1 MAKRMLIDATHS
13 EETRV
18 VVVNGNKLDE
28 LDFEI
33 ASKKQLKG
41 NIYLAKVTRVEPSLQ
56 AAFVEYGGNRHGFL
70 AFSEIHPDYYRIPVA
85 DREALLA
92 QERDLEEREDTIG
105 ADVEMGDPRPGRGSR
120 RQGRSESFGEG
131 RDESGGDSG
140 QPASEIPAA
149 GPSGEVPGTGEQ
161 PPYESQSTVPAASER
176 GAAAPAEDRQAGT
189 TGDAGT
195 VHHAE
200 NDIPHDWFAP
210 DEPAPDF
217 QAESDSS
224 PDGTPGDD
232 TGGQDDGPDD
242 DKPTRYQPASLPRE
256 ERSEPYDPNES
267 YSGDHQADA
276 AAAQSDEPG
285 AVPSAGD
292 VIRPGAEE
300 LPAPAA
306 EFGAGA
312 EAPVAEHPGAV
323 ESDDEDDR
331 DDSRDADADEDE
343 GDDAPR
349 GRRDDR
355 QGRRG
360 RGDADE
366 GPVDELVGD
375 EAEDVQRRRPRPLRS
390 YKIQEVI
397 KRRQILLVQVVKEE
411 RGNKG
416 AALTTYLSLPGRYC
430 VLMPNTGRG
439 GGISRKITNP
449 QDRKRLKEML
459 SDLDIP
465 EGMAVILRTAGMER
479 TKPEI
484 KRDLEYLLRLWD
496 SIRDLTLQ
504 SSAPALIYEEANL
517 IKRSIRDL
525 YTNDIDEVHVEGEAG
540 YRVARD
546 FMHMLMP
553 SHTRK
558 VHCYRDET
566 IPLFF
571 RYQVESQIDAIH
583 SPVCQLKS
591 GGYIVINQT
600 EALVAIDVN
609 SGRSTRERNIEETA
623 YKTNLEAADE
633 VARQLRLRDLAGLI
647 VIDFIDM
654 EDARNNA
661 AVERRIKEAMKND
674 RARIQLGRISP
685 FGLLELSRQ
694 RLRPSLM
701 ETNFE
706 KCPHCTGTG
715 MVRSIES
722 AALYVLRAIEEEGI
736 RKRSS
741 EITVH
746 VATKIALYILNQ
758 KRDALADIERRYGFR
773 VFLFGDDTLIPPE
786 YRLERI
792 KARQAGEETAPV
804 ISPERIYAETD
815 RLLEREA
822 EEDEAVE
829 QVEAVE
835 TAEAQPAAAAAP
847 QEQGEERGDRRRRRS
862 RRRRRFDDRTE
873 ARTDDQGE
881 EEREEAADEPVDETA
896 LDQQSEELDGD
907 IDTGGDDDADD
918 GEEGDESE
926 NGQADE
932 TDANGLR
939 KKRRR
944 GKRGGRRRGRGRA
957 EGDFENGFT
966 DDGDQQEGPETAPTD
981 GQPAAP
987 EPVAGQPP
995 AEPQPEPAYAQAH
1008 APAYV
1013 DDLGDPFGDIGAPH
1027 TPEPPPE
1034 PAPQPEPVAEQPRA
1048 EPERVPEPAAPEEIA
1063 PVTVGEP
1070 AVPAEIVAEQPEPAP
1085 VAEAPAAEVPA
1096 TETPAAETPVAEE
1109 APVAEAPAKPVR
1121 KRAPRKKK
1129 VAEPAA
1135 DAAPAAAEETAAK
1148 APAAKAPAEEA
1159 PAAEAPAKPVRKRA
1173 PRKKKVAEPEPV
1185 VEASPVEQV
1194 PEPVPEPLPQEPSA
1208 GDDLFMDVAPG
1219 PIEPAPQPAPE
1230 TQPSP
1235 EAEPAAPEQPP
1246 RPARRGWWNRE

>member
-1 MAKRMLIDATHS
+1 MAKRMLIDATHA

-92 QERDLEEREDTIG
+92 QERDLEEREESAG
-105 ADVEMGDPRPGRGSR
+105 GDVEMGDPRPGRNQRRSFRGGPRGDDNGGAGSH
-120 RQGRSESFGEG
+120 
-131 RDESGGDSG
+131 SG
-140 QPASEIPAA
+140 QDRPGQQNEPVAEEPQAGIPGA
-149 GPSGEVPGTGEQ
+149 GEQ
-161 PPYESQSTVPAASER
+161 PPYESGPAGQAPYQEPAPQPDIGDVPL
-176 GAAAPAEDRQAGT
+176 
-189 TGDAGT
+189 
-195 VHHAE
+195 
-200 NDIPHDWFAP
+200 DWFAP
-210 DEPAPDF
+210 DEPAPEANPPEEPQSQDGAA
-217 QAESDSS
+217 QDS
-224 PDGTPGDD
+224 GN
-232 TGGQDDGPDD
+232 QDDGQDNGGNAGPDENGD
-242 DKPTRYQPASLPRE
+242 GGDKPTTYQPANLPRD
-256 ERSEPYDPNES
+256 ERSEPYEPSDSDAGHPS
-267 YSGDHQADA
+267 YDA
-276 AAAQSDEPG
+276 PRFDAPVEAVIHPVPG
-285 AVPSAGD
+285 SA
-292 VIRPGAEE
+292 PA
-300 LPAPAA
+300 APAA
-306 EFGAGA
+306 ELGAGT
-312 EAPVAEHPGAV
+312 EPAV
-323 ESDDEDDR
+323 SEDASIEGGRHRSDSVEDRENTENDHEDDGSR
-331 DDSRDADADEDE
+331 RHRRADRSRNEAEGGSVDDL
-343 GDDAPR
+343 G
-349 GRRDDR
+349 
-355 QGRRG
+355 
-360 RGDADE
+360 
-366 GPVDELVGD
+366 GD
-375 EAEDVQRRRPRPLRS
+375 EADDAQRRRPRPLRS

-449 QDRKRLKEML
+449 QDRKRLKEMM

-525 YTNDIDEVHVEGEAG
+525 YTNDIDEVHVEGENG
-540 YRVARD
+540 FRVARD

-558 VHCYRDET
+558 VQLYRDET

-571 RYQVESQIDAIH
+571 RYQVETQIDAIH

-623 YKTNLEAADE
+623 HKTNLEAADE
-633 VARQLRLRDLAGLI
+633 IARQLRLRDLAGLI

-661 AVERRIKEAMKND
+661 SVERRIKEAMKND
-674 RARIQLGRISP
+674 RARIQVGRISP

-706 KCPHCTGTG
+706 KCPHCAGTG
-715 MVRSIES
+715 MIRSIES

-758 KRDALADIERRYGFR
+758 KRDALADIERRYSFR

-792 KARQAGEETAPV
+792 KARQAGEE
-804 ISPERIYAETD
+804 ISPIINTERIFAETD

-822 EEDEAVE
+822 EAEEDD
-829 QVEAVE
+829 
-835 TAEAQPAAAAAP
+835 AEDVPEPVAEVAEPAAPVAAATATS
-847 QEQGEERGDRRRRRS
+847 EQTDERGDRRRRRS
-862 RRRRRFDDRTE
+862 RRRRRFDDRPE
-873 ARTDDQGE
+873 ARTDEQGE
-881 EEREEAADEPVDETA
+881 EDRDETSE
-896 LDQQSEELDGD
+896 DQAEEGSEDLTPEQ
-907 IDTGGDDDADD
+907 IEADASFEDD
-918 GEEGDESE
+918 GEEGDEGEEGE
-926 NGQADE
+926 NGQAFE

-944 GKRGGRRRGRGRA
+944 GKRGGRRRGRGRLDGEFDNGYA
-957 EGDFENGFT
+957 E
-966 DDGDQQEGPETAPTD
+966 DGEQPSED
-981 GQPAAP
+981 GQPAPVAVEPASEAP
-987 EPVAGQPP
+987 PAAAEPVNVPVYIDDLGDPFEDLDLPPLHTP
-995 AEPQPEPAYAQAH
+995 AEPQPES
-1008 APAYV
+1008 
-1013 DDLGDPFGDIGAPH
+1013 
-1027 TPEPPPE
+1027 
-1034 PAPQPEPVAEQPRA
+1034 QPEPVAQQPPQVEKLEARPVPA
-1048 EPERVPEPAAPEEIA
+1048 PEPAPVPEPEPLPAAAETIEPASIE

-1070 AVPAEIVAEQPEPAP
+1070 AIPADVVAEVTAPEAAP
-1085 VAEAPAAEVPA
+1085 EVP
-1096 TETPAAETPVAEE
+1096 
-1109 APVAEAPAKPVR
+1109 PAKPKA

-1129 VAEPAA
+1129 VVEPAAEAAPAPVVAEPA
-1135 DAAPAAAEETAAK
+1135 PE
-1148 APAAKAPAEEA
+1148 APAAKPKA
-1159 PAAEAPAKPVRKRA
+1159 KRA
-1173 PRKKKVAEPEPV
+1173 PRKKKVVEPAAEAAPAPVAAEPAPAEP
-1185 VEASPVEQV
+1185 APSEQI
-1194 PEPVPEPLPQEPSA
+1194 PEPVPAPLPQEPSA

-1219 PIEPAPQPAPE
+1219 PVEPAPEPDLPPE
-1230 TQPSP
+1230 SEQA
-1235 EAEPAAPEQPP
+1235 AEPAAENQEDPESQPAAP
-1246 RPARRGWWNRE
+1246 PRRGWWSRG